1 MFSNICRCLNPN
13 KILVF
18 VINVTRL
25 NFILYRKNIIVQ
37 NYILYI
43 TLNNYVF
50 AVKNTVLTLISRPV
64 LSLWFTIS
72 NKLGKNKDK
81 GYYDQPHI
89 LLKKKKLVKCSRNHY
104 YLVLFITIMCL
115 SNVTC
120 WDFARGIIFY
130 WILLD
135 LQIAHLAH
143 WCRSHLNDTRLQ
155 YTVGSHNECL
165 W

>member
-1 MFSNICRCLNPN
+1 MFSNICLRLNPN

-81 GYYDQPHI
+81 GYYD
-89 LLKKKKLVKCSRNHY
+89 
-104 YLVLFITIMCL
+104 
-115 SNVTC
+115 
-120 WDFARGIIFY
+120 
-130 WILLD
+130 
-135 LQIAHLAH
+135 
-143 WCRSHLNDTRLQ
+143 
-155 YTVGSHNECL
+155 
-165 W
+165 